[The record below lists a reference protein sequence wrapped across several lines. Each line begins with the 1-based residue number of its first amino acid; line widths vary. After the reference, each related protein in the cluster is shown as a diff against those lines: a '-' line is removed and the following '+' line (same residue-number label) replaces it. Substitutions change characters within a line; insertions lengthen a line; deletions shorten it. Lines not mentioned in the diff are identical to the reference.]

1 MLPYVNAILS
11 KHGYSEREVGEGV
24 QQQSYNVQNSLLG
37 TQFATGPP
45 RLGWSIHVCAMPDSE
60 ERRYGHDPGE
70 LRWPKQ
76 YAVANHILR
85 MASTTPK
92 APKANLAI

>member
-24 QQQSYNVQNSLLG
+24 QQQSYNVQKSLLG

-60 ERRYGHDPGE
+60 ERRSSVNWQNNFQVSGSF
-70 LRWPKQ
+70 RWFLSFQKPKPENG
-76 YAVANHILR
+76 YYVY
-85 MASTTPK
+85 SY
-92 APKANLAI
+92 